1 MKSRKSIK
9 SIVFTSVVGILTM
22 LFVTI
27 SMAADTGKVSVETAR
42 LRNQASENS
51 TILELISI
59 GEEVEILGESNEWYQ
74 VRYKG
79 ITGYLR
85 NDLLDVENG
94 ALTSDNSGAEQVS
107 TTPETPENET
117 ENNASQTNST
127 EGAETQVDN
136 QNSQDSTTSNN
147 VIEGEQNASQG
158 EVNQNTE
165 NTNQNVE
172 TAENLENANVEEDLT
187 GNYQLVADTDM
198 KITPLVNSL
207 SVENLKQ
214 GSTFKIEDKAN
225 DWVLVNSENNQGW
238 IRFSL
243 LQKVDE
249 TQEPVQSTAG
259 VTGTENTEEAPE
271 TTESQAPTANQT
283 KTMYVNSQTV
293 NVRSNP
299 DKSSSIVTQL
309 AINEQVKV
317 ISEQNGWSQITF
329 DGGEG
334 YISSSLLSD
343 TRQETSRGSST
354 ARTENNSS
362 NGQSSESNVQSNS
375 TTIQNDSTSSSAGA
389 SNSTSSSRGS
399 EVLAYAM
406 KFVGYPY
413 VYGGS
418 SPSGFDCSGFTSY
431 VYKHFG
437 VSLSRT
443 AAGQYSNGTV
453 VSRAN
458 LQVGDLVMFGSPIN
472 HVGIY
477 AGGGRIVHAA
487 NPSRGVTTDTINSGY
502 YNTHYVGARR
512 IF

>member
-42 LRNQASENS
+42 LRDQASENS

-59 GEEVEILGESNEWYQ
+59 GEEVEILGESNGWYQ

-94 ALTSDNSGAEQVS
+94 GSTTDNSGAEQVS
-107 TTPETPENET
+107 TTPENET
-117 ENNASQTNST
+117 ENNVVQNNST
-127 EGAETQVDN
+127 EGAENQVNNQTAQDN
-136 QNSQDSTTSNN
+136 TISNN
-147 VIEGEQNASQG
+147 VTEGEQNASQG

-165 NTNQNVE
+165 NTNQNGE
-172 TAENLENANVEEDLT
+172 TAENTENANVEEDLT

-225 DWVLVNSENNQGW
+225 DWVLVNSGNNQGW

-259 VTGTENTEEAPE
+259 VTGTENTEEASE
-271 TTESQAPTANQT
+271 TTETQEPTANQT

-309 AINEQVKV
+309 AINEQVTV

-334 YISSSLLSD
+334 YISSSLLSN

-354 ARTENNSS
+354 SRTETNSS
-362 NGQSSESNVQSNS
+362 NGQSSESNAQSNS
-375 TTIQNDSTSSSAGA
+375 TTTQNDSTSSSAGA

-399 EVLAYAM
+399 EVLAYAV
-406 KFVGYPY
+406 KFLGYPY

-443 AAGQYSNGTV
+443 AAGQYSNGTA

>member
-1 MKSRKSIK
+1 MKIRKSIK

-42 LRNQASENS
+42 LRDQASENS

-59 GEEVEILGESNEWYQ
+59 GEEVEILGESNGWYQ

-94 ALTSDNSGAEQVS
+94 GSTTNNSGAEQVS
-107 TTPETPENET
+107 TTPENET
-117 ENNASQTNST
+117 ENNVVQNNST
-127 EGAETQVDN
+127 EGAENQVNNQTAQDN
-136 QNSQDSTTSNN
+136 TTSNN
-147 VIEGEQNASQG
+147 VTEGEQNASQG

-165 NTNQNVE
+165 NTNQNGE
-172 TAENLENANVEEDLT
+172 TAENTENANVEEDLT

-225 DWVLVNSENNQGW
+225 DWVLVNSGNNQGW

-259 VTGTENTEEAPE
+259 VTGTENTEEASE
-271 TTESQAPTANQT
+271 TTETQEPTANQT

-354 ARTENNSS
+354 SRTETNSS
-362 NGQSSESNVQSNS
+362 NSQSSESNAQSNS
-375 TTIQNDSTSSSAGA
+375 TTTQNGSTSSSAGA

-443 AAGQYSNGTV
+443 AAGQYSNGTA

>member
-42 LRNQASENS
+42 LRDQASENS

-59 GEEVEILGESNEWYQ
+59 GEEVEILGESNGWYQ

-94 ALTSDNSGAEQVS
+94 GSTTDNSGAEQVS
-107 TTPETPENET
+107 TTPENET
-117 ENNASQTNST
+117 ENNAVQNNST
-127 EGAETQVDN
+127 EGAENQVNNQTAQDN
-136 QNSQDSTTSNN
+136 TISNN
-147 VIEGEQNASQG
+147 VTEGEQNASQG

-165 NTNQNVE
+165 NTNQNGE
-172 TAENLENANVEEDLT
+172 TAENTENANVEEDLT

-225 DWVLVNSENNQGW
+225 DWVLVNSGNNQGW

-259 VTGTENTEEAPE
+259 VTGTENTEEASE
-271 TTESQAPTANQT
+271 TTETQEPTANQT

-334 YISSSLLSD
+334 YISSSLLSN

-354 ARTENNSS
+354 SRTETNSS
-362 NGQSSESNVQSNS
+362 NGQSSESNAQSNS
-375 TTIQNDSTSSSAGA
+375 TTTQNDSTSSSAGA

-406 KFVGYPY
+406 KFLGYPY

-443 AAGQYSNGTV
+443 AAGQYSNGTA

>member
-42 LRNQASENS
+42 LRDQASENS

-59 GEEVEILGESNEWYQ
+59 GEEVEILGESNGWYQ

-94 ALTSDNSGAEQVS
+94 GSTTDNSGAEQVS
-107 TTPETPENET
+107 TTPENET
-117 ENNASQTNST
+117 ENNAVQNNST
-127 EGAETQVDN
+127 EGAENQVNNQTAQDN
-136 QNSQDSTTSNN
+136 TISNN
-147 VIEGEQNASQG
+147 VTEGEQNASQG

-165 NTNQNVE
+165 NTNQNGE
-172 TAENLENANVEEDLT
+172 TAENTENANVEEDLT

-225 DWVLVNSENNQGW
+225 DWVLVNRENNQGW

-259 VTGTENTEEAPE
+259 VTGTENTEEASE
-271 TTESQAPTANQT
+271 TTETQEPTANQT

-309 AINEQVKV
+309 AINEQVTV

-354 ARTENNSS
+354 SRAEANLSNSQS
-362 NGQSSESNVQSNS
+362 GQSSQSNTESNSS
-375 TTIQNDSTSSSAGA
+375 TQNDSTSSSAG
-389 SNSTSSSRGS
+389 SSTSTSSSRGS

-443 AAGQYSNGTV
+443 AAGQYSNGTA

>member
-9 SIVFTSVVGILTM
+9 SIVFTSVIGIVTM

-42 LRNQASENS
+42 LRDQASENS

-59 GEEVEILGESNEWYQ
+59 GEEVEILGESNGWYQ

-94 ALTSDNSGAEQVS
+94 GSTTDNSGAEQVS
-107 TTPETPENET
+107 TTPENET
-117 ENNASQTNST
+117 ENNAVQNNST
-127 EGAETQVDN
+127 EGAENQVNNQTAQDN
-136 QNSQDSTTSNN
+136 TTSNN
-147 VIEGEQNASQG
+147 VTEGEQNASQA

-165 NTNQNVE
+165 NTNQNGE
-172 TAENLENANVEEDLT
+172 TAENTENANVEEDLT

-259 VTGTENTEEAPE
+259 VTGTENTEEASE
-271 TTESQAPTANQT
+271 TTETQEPTANQT

-299 DKSSSIVTQL
+299 NQTSSIVTQL
-309 AINEQVKV
+309 PINEQVTV

-354 ARTENNSS
+354 SRAEANLSNSQS
-362 NGQSSESNVQSNS
+362 GQSSQSNTESNSS
-375 TTIQNDSTSSSAGA
+375 TQNDSTSSSAG
-389 SNSTSSSRGS
+389 SSTSTSSSRGS

-443 AAGQYSNGTV
+443 AAGQYSNGTA

>member
-42 LRNQASENS
+42 LRDQASENS

-59 GEEVEILGESNEWYQ
+59 GEEVEILGESNGWYQ

-94 ALTSDNSGAEQVS
+94 GSTTDNSGAEQVS
-107 TTPETPENET
+107 TTPENET
-117 ENNASQTNST
+117 ENNAVQNNST
-127 EGAETQVDN
+127 EGAENQVNNQTAQDN
-136 QNSQDSTTSNN
+136 TTSNN
-147 VIEGEQNASQG
+147 VTEGEQNASQG
-158 EVNQNTE
+158 EVNPNTE
-165 NTNQNVE
+165 NTNQNGE
-172 TAENLENANVEEDLT
+172 TAENTENANVGEDLT

-225 DWVLVNSENNQGW
+225 DWVLVNSGNNQGW

-259 VTGTENTEEAPE
+259 VTGTENTEEASE
-271 TTESQAPTANQT
+271 TTETQEPTANQT

-309 AINEQVKV
+309 AINEQVTV

-334 YISSSLLSD
+334 YISSSLLSN

-354 ARTENNSS
+354 SRTETNSS
-362 NGQSSESNVQSNS
+362 NGQSSESNAQSNS
-375 TTIQNDSTSSSAGA
+375 TTTQNDSTSSSAGA

-406 KFVGYPY
+406 KFLGYPY

-443 AAGQYSNGTV
+443 AAGQYSNGTA

>member
-42 LRNQASENS
+42 LRDQASENS

-59 GEEVEILGESNEWYQ
+59 GEEVEILGESNGWYQ

-94 ALTSDNSGAEQVS
+94 GSTTDNSGAEQVS
-107 TTPETPENET
+107 TTPENET
-117 ENNASQTNST
+117 ENNVVQNNST
-127 EGAETQVDN
+127 EGAENQVNNQTAQDN
-136 QNSQDSTTSNN
+136 TISNN
-147 VIEGEQNASQG
+147 VTEGEQNASQG

-165 NTNQNVE
+165 NTNQNGE
-172 TAENLENANVEEDLT
+172 TAENTENANVEEDLT

-225 DWVLVNSENNQGW
+225 DWVLVNSGNNQGW

-259 VTGTENTEEAPE
+259 VTGTENTEEASE
-271 TTESQAPTANQT
+271 TTETREPTANQT

-354 ARTENNSS
+354 SRTETNSS
-362 NGQSSESNVQSNS
+362 NGQSSESNAQSNS
-375 TTIQNDSTSSSAGA
+375 TTTQNDSTSSSAGA
-389 SNSTSSSRGS
+389 SNSTSSSRCS

-443 AAGQYSNGTV
+443 AAGQYSNGTA

>member
-42 LRNQASENS
+42 LRDQASENS

-59 GEEVEILGESNEWYQ
+59 GEEVEILGESNGWYQ

-94 ALTSDNSGAEQVS
+94 GSTTDNSGAEQVS
-107 TTPETPENET
+107 TTPENET
-117 ENNASQTNST
+117 ENNAVQNNST
-127 EGAETQVDN
+127 EGAENQVNNQTAQDN
-136 QNSQDSTTSNN
+136 TISNN
-147 VIEGEQNASQG
+147 VTEGEQNASQG

-165 NTNQNVE
+165 NTNQNGE
-172 TAENLENANVEEDLT
+172 TAENTENANVEEDLT

-225 DWVLVNSENNQGW
+225 DWVLVNSGNNQGW

-259 VTGTENTEEAPE
+259 VTGTENTEEASE
-271 TTESQAPTANQT
+271 TTETQEPTANQT

-309 AINEQVKV
+309 AINEQVTV

-334 YISSSLLSD
+334 YISSSLLSN

-354 ARTENNSS
+354 SRTETNSS
-362 NGQSSESNVQSNS
+362 NGQSSEPNAQSNS
-375 TTIQNDSTSSSAGA
+375 TTTQNDSTSSSAGA

-443 AAGQYSNGTV
+443 AAGQYSNGTA

>member
-42 LRNQASENS
+42 LRDQASENS

-59 GEEVEILGESNEWYQ
+59 GEEVEILGESNGWYQ

-94 ALTSDNSGAEQVS
+94 GSTTDNSGAEQVS
-107 TTPETPENET
+107 TTPENET
-117 ENNASQTNST
+117 ENNAVQNNST
-127 EGAETQVDN
+127 EGAENQVNNQTAQDN
-136 QNSQDSTTSNN
+136 TTSNN
-147 VIEGEQNASQG
+147 VTEGEQNASQG
-158 EVNQNTE
+158 EVNPNTE
-165 NTNQNVE
+165 NTNQNGE
-172 TAENLENANVEEDLT
+172 TAENTENANVGEDLT

-225 DWVLVNSENNQGW
+225 DWVLVNSGNNQGW

-259 VTGTENTEEAPE
+259 VTGTENTEEASE
-271 TTESQAPTANQT
+271 TTETQEPTANQT

-309 AINEQVKV
+309 AINEQVTV

-334 YISSSLLSD
+334 YISSSLLSN

-354 ARTENNSS
+354 SRTETNSS
-362 NGQSSESNVQSNS
+362 NGQSSESNAQSNS
-375 TTIQNDSTSSSAGA
+375 TTTQNDSTSSSAGA
-389 SNSTSSSRGS
+389 PNSTSSSRGS

-406 KFVGYPY
+406 KFLGYPY

-443 AAGQYSNGTV
+443 AAGQYSNGTA

>member
-9 SIVFTSVVGILTM
+9 SIVFTSVIGIVTM

-42 LRNQASENS
+42 LRDQASENS

-59 GEEVEILGESNEWYQ
+59 GEEVEILGESNGWYQ

-94 ALTSDNSGAEQVS
+94 GSTTDNSGAEQVS
-107 TTPETPENET
+107 TTPENET
-117 ENNASQTNST
+117 ENNAVQNNST
-127 EGAETQVDN
+127 EGAENQANN
-136 QNSQDSTTSNN
+136 QNAQDNTTSNN
-147 VIEGEQNASQG
+147 VTEGEQNASQG

-165 NTNQNVE
+165 NTNQNGE
-172 TAENLENANVEEDLT
+172 TAENTENANVEEDLT

-259 VTGTENTEEAPE
+259 VTGTENTEEASE
-271 TTESQAPTANQT
+271 TTETQEPTANQT

-299 DKSSSIVTQL
+299 NQTSSIVTQL
-309 AINEQVKV
+309 PINEQVTV

-354 ARTENNSS
+354 SRAEANLSNSQS
-362 NGQSSESNVQSNS
+362 GQSSQSNTESNSS
-375 TTIQNDSTSSSAGA
+375 TQNDSTSSSAG
-389 SNSTSSSRGS
+389 SSTSTSSSRGS

-443 AAGQYSNGTV
+443 AAGQYSNGTA

>member
-1 MKSRKSIK
+1 M
-9 SIVFTSVVGILTM
+9 
-22 LFVTI
+22 
-27 SMAADTGKVSVETAR
+27 
-42 LRNQASENS
+42 
-51 TILELISI
+51 
-59 GEEVEILGESNEWYQ
+59 
-74 VRYKG
+74 
-79 ITGYLR
+79 
-85 NDLLDVENG
+85 
-94 ALTSDNSGAEQVS
+94 
-107 TTPETPENET
+107 
-117 ENNASQTNST
+117 
-127 EGAETQVDN
+127 
-136 QNSQDSTTSNN
+136 
-147 VIEGEQNASQG
+147 
-158 EVNQNTE
+158 
-165 NTNQNVE
+165 
-172 TAENLENANVEEDLT
+172 T

-198 KITPLVNSL
+198 KITHLVNSL

-225 DWVLVNSENNQGW
+225 DWVLVNSGNNQGW

-259 VTGTENTEEAPE
+259 VTGTENTEEASE
-271 TTESQAPTANQT
+271 TTETQEPTANQT

-309 AINEQVKV
+309 AINEQVTV

-334 YISSSLLSD
+334 YISSSLLSN

-354 ARTENNSS
+354 SRTETNSS
-362 NGQSSESNVQSNS
+362 NGQSSESNAQSNS
-375 TTIQNDSTSSSAGA
+375 TTTQNDSTSSSAGA

-406 KFVGYPY
+406 KFLGYPY

-443 AAGQYSNGTV
+443 AAGQYSNGTA

>member
-9 SIVFTSVVGILTM
+9 SIVFTSVIGIVTM

-42 LRNQASENS
+42 LRDQASENS

-59 GEEVEILGESNEWYQ
+59 GEEVEILGESNGWYQ

-94 ALTSDNSGAEQVS
+94 DSSTANSGNEQVS
-107 TTPETPENET
+107 STPENET

-127 EGAETQVDN
+127 EGAENQVDN
-136 QNSQDSTTSNN
+136 QNAQDNTTSSN
-147 VIEGEQNASQG
+147 VAGGEQNASQG
-158 EVNQNTE
+158 EADQTTE
-165 NTNQNVE
+165 NTNQNEE
-172 TAENLENANVEEDLT
+172 TTGNAENANIEEDLT

-214 GSTFKIEDKAN
+214 GSTFKIEDKAI
-225 DWVLVNSENNQGW
+225 DWVLVNSENSQGW

-259 VTGTENTEEAPE
+259 VTGTENTEEASE
-271 TTESQAPTANQT
+271 TTETQEPTANQT

-299 DKSSSIVTQL
+299 NQTSSIVTQL
-309 AINEQVKV
+309 PINEQVTV

-354 ARTENNSS
+354 SRAEANLSNSQS
-362 NGQSSESNVQSNS
+362 GQSSQSNTESNSS
-375 TTIQNDSTSSSAGA
+375 TQNDSTSSSAG
-389 SNSTSSSRGS
+389 SSTSTSSSRGS

-443 AAGQYSNGTV
+443 AAGQYSNGTA

>member
-42 LRNQASENS
+42 LRDQASENS

-59 GEEVEILGESNEWYQ
+59 GEEVEILGESNGWYQ

-94 ALTSDNSGAEQVS
+94 GSTTDNSGAEQVS
-107 TTPETPENET
+107 TTPENET
-117 ENNASQTNST
+117 ENNAVQNNST
-127 EGAETQVDN
+127 EGAENQVNNQTAQDN
-136 QNSQDSTTSNN
+136 TISNN
-147 VIEGEQNASQG
+147 VTEGEQNASQG

-165 NTNQNVE
+165 NTNQNGE
-172 TAENLENANVEEDLT
+172 TAENTENANVEEDLT

-225 DWVLVNSENNQGW
+225 DWVLVNSGNNQGW

-259 VTGTENTEEAPE
+259 VTGTENTEEASE
-271 TTESQAPTANQT
+271 TTETQEPTANQT

-309 AINEQVKV
+309 AINEQVTV

-334 YISSSLLSD
+334 YISSSLLSN

-354 ARTENNSS
+354 SRTETNSS
-362 NGQSSESNVQSNS
+362 NGQSSESNAQSNS
-375 TTIQNDSTSSSAGA
+375 TTTQNDSTSSSAGA
-389 SNSTSSSRGS
+389 PNSTSSSRGS

-406 KFVGYPY
+406 KFLGYPY

-443 AAGQYSNGTV
+443 AAGQYSNGTA

>member
-42 LRNQASENS
+42 LRDQASENS

-59 GEEVEILGESNEWYQ
+59 GEEVEILGESNGWYQ

-94 ALTSDNSGAEQVS
+94 GSTTDNSGAEQVS
-107 TTPETPENET
+107 TTPENET
-117 ENNASQTNST
+117 ENNVVQNNST
-127 EGAETQVDN
+127 EGAENQVNNQTAQDN
-136 QNSQDSTTSNN
+136 TISNN
-147 VIEGEQNASQG
+147 VTEGEQNASQG

-165 NTNQNVE
+165 NTNQNGE
-172 TAENLENANVEEDLT
+172 TAENTENANVEEDLT

-225 DWVLVNSENNQGW
+225 DWVLVNSGNNQGW

-259 VTGTENTEEAPE
+259 VTGTENTEEASE
-271 TTESQAPTANQT
+271 TTETQEPTANQT

-354 ARTENNSS
+354 SRTETNSS
-362 NGQSSESNVQSNS
+362 NGQSSESNAQSNS
-375 TTIQNDSTSSSAGA
+375 TTTQNGSTSSSAGA

-443 AAGQYSNGTV
+443 AAGQYSNGTA